1 MSHNPEEKEPAFK
14 VVDKRRF
21 TEEGA
26 ERSVEQQEQVA
37 EPRAQVAES
46 SLNDAPKHKPVMSFT
61 LFVQSLV
68 HQTMMGLGLV
78 PWPDSGLVKQELEL
92 AQQTI
97 DILLILKEKTAGN
110 LSKEE
115 QGLLD
120 GILYQLQVAFVEIA
134 KTPPVNPG
142 SVIK

>member
-1 MSHNPEEKEPAFK
+1 MSHGSEEKESAFK

-26 ERSVEQQEQVA
+26 ERCVEHEEQAVD
-37 EPRAQVAES
+37 PRPNVTES
-46 SLNDAPKHKPVMSFT
+46 FHNDAPKHKPVMSFT

-68 HQTMMGLGLV
+68 HQAMMGLGLV

-97 DILLILKEKTAGN
+97 DILVILKEKTAGN
-110 LSKEE
+110 LTKEE

-134 KTPPVNPG
+134 KMPPANPG